1 MMRAFL
7 FIAGACLVA
16 SAARADTVINVPSDA
31 QRNYCIYNGKVFSV
45 GALICIGNGRGETCE
60 AGDGNARA
68 RWART
73 KDAEMSETCLDVRPE
88 PIK

>member
-7 FIAGACLVA
+7 FIAGACLVS
-16 SAARADTVINVPSDA
+16 SAAQADTVINVPSDA

-88 PIK
+88 PVK

>member
-1 MMRAFL
+1 MMRTL
-7 FIAGACLVA
+7 MLIAGACLVS
-16 SAARADTVINVPSDA
+16 SAAAADTVINVPNDA

-45 GALICIGNGRGETCE
+45 GSLICIGNGRGETCE
-60 AGDGNARA
+60 AGEGNARA

-88 PIK
+88 PMK